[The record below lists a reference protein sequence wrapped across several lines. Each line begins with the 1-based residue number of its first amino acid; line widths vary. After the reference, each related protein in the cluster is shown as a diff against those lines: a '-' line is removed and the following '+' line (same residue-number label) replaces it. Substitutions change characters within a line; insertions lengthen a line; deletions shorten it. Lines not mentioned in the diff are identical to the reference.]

1 MRPDSSVSKLRTRE
15 GAEFPFEE
23 IRVKIKRIVGQ
34 GSIDRHVIEAT
45 KIIGVVDDVLGR
57 TEVDR
62 CG

>member
-1 MRPDSSVSKLRTRE
+1 MYRTQARE

-23 IRVKIKRIVGQ
+23 IRVKIERIVGQ

-45 KIIGVVDDVLGR
+45 KIIGVVDDVFGR